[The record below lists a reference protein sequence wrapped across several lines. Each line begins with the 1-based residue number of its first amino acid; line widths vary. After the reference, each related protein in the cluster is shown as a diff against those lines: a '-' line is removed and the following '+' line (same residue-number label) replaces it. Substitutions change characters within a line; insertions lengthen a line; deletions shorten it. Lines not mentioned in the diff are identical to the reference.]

1 MANNLSDWAENK
13 LMDWILNVG
22 GAPTRPTAIFLSLHT
37 ADPGDTGAS
46 ELTSGA
52 NGYGRQTATF
62 SAATSGTA
70 SNSGAATFGPCATAS
85 WGAISGLGIWD
96 ATSGGNLLWG
106 GVLAT
111 ARTIAL
117 TDSLTFG
124 AGAITLTL
132 A

>member
-13 LMDWILNVG
+13 LMDWINNVG
-22 GAPTRPTAIFLSLHT
+22 AAPTRPSAQFLSLHT

-52 NGYGRQTATF
+52 NGYGRQTITWA
-62 SAATSGTA
+62 AATTGTA
-70 SNSGAATFGPCATAS
+70 SNSAAATFGPCATAS
-85 WGAISGLGIWD
+85 WGAISGLGVWD

-111 ARTIAL
+111 ARTIGL
-117 TDSLTFG
+117 TDSLTFAG
-124 AGAITLTL
+124 GAITLVL